1 MKKLIFI
8 LITALT
14 TFNCVAQQLTFTDA
28 GIDYKFTKDSIF
40 ITNQAPE
47 VISFIDVTYLGGGN
61 FFLNI
66 YTGKNVYIFNN
77 KSMIKIGMYSTVQLV
92 VNNYQQNEDN
102 WLVETWF
109 DVKQESSNIPPYDLT
124 TTLTPKYDYVNVI
137 IR

>member
-8 LITALT
+8 LIAALT
-14 TFNCVAQQLTFTDA
+14 TFNCVAQQLTITDA

-40 ITNQAPE
+40 TTNQAPE

-66 YTGKNVYIFNN
+66 YTAKNVYVFNN
-77 KSMIKIGMYSTVQLV
+77 KSMVKIGMYSNVQLV
-92 VNNYQQNEDN
+92 VNNYKQNEDN